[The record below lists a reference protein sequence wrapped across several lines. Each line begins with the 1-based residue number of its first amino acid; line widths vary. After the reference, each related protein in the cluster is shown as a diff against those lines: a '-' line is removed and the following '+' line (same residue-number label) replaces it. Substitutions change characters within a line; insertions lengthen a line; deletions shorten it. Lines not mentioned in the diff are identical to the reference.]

1 MIKNIAVLFV
11 LIFFVLYFRLKEKFI
26 DLSNIIWE
34 NTKAS
39 VCKKIFVDK
48 DKIYKKC
55 NGTEILEKINSKNFD
70 FAPRMEFD
78 YENGIIIEDYFKEK
92 LTKKNKPKDYVKQ
105 LNNINNTL
113 KKNNIYHNDVWLNKH
128 LFVKDGKIK
137 LIDWNNTTFD
147 KPKNKKWVNN
157 DFNKIIKYLT

>member
-1 MIKNIAVLFV
+1 MIKNITVLFV
-11 LIFFVLYFRLKEKFI
+11 LIFFVLHFRLKEKFI

-34 NTKAS
+34 DVIAS
-39 VCKKIFVDK
+39 QCKQIYVDK

-55 NGTEILEKINSKNFD
+55 NGSKILEKINSKNFD
-70 FAPRMEFD
+70 FAPKMEFD

-113 KKNNIYHNDVWLNKH
+113 KKNNIYHNDIKWKH
-128 LFVKDGKIK
+128 LFVKDDKIK
-137 LIDWNNTTFD
+137 LIDWNNTTLG

-157 DFNKIIKYLT
+157 DFNKIIKNLT